1 MNMGDVVG
9 VNSCSRNQKGNWSV
23 YNPSFQS
30 LQPFIMNVPFISS
43 GALSRNHYTLVRKV
57 EDSNS
62 EDSVSRILDAEV
74 KSIRERLARPN
85 LPPVCAISF

>member
-1 MNMGDVVG
+1 
-9 VNSCSRNQKGNWSV
+9 
-23 YNPSFQS
+23 
-30 LQPFIMNVPFISS
+30 MNVPFISS

-74 KSIRERLARPN
+74 KSIREQLARPN